1 MIVDEVRRILAGQS
15 PTEVRPEDQALVEGY
30 RQAMEFVLRRA
41 DDAAFQWTRELI
53 VALHHRALAGRYDA
67 GREGCGRTSPLSSST
82 ESQESRSSFLRREKR
97 SPPCGR
103 GVLADGRGSAASSDR
118 LWMDPCRCGRGPLVS
133 RRQRPGCTGVRLAGA
148 VQGRVQT
155 SRVNLARRMVGSSPR
170 RLLCCLRVPRRGVR
184 PSADVTSFLVA
195 HLEAQLHEVRS
206 LDNREKVGRQIWT
219 ALKENGEDANLDR
232 RVANAVWD
240 AFFGRDVTAG
250 YYRSLTD
257 VSPATAAKDLA
268 AVPGGLLRPE
278 GRRRGRR
285 YLPTERL
292 YELAGGSSCCG
303 GLGPARYGPGSDRR
317 RTKPSPDAYGGPRLG
332 ERLNE
337 MELDV
342 FSVGARSSSKN
353 GLRSHVM
360 RAGC

>member
-1 MIVDEVRRILAGQS
+1 MEEGQPHPAIASRWIHVALAAVHPFRDGNGRAARVCAS
-15 PTEVRPEDQALVEGY
+15 LALYRGEFKRPELTSLEEWWG
-30 RQAMEFVLRRA
+30 RHL
-41 DDAAFQWTRELI
+41 DDYYAAFE
-53 VALHHRALAGRYDA
+53 
-67 GREGCGRTSPLSSST
+67 
-82 ESQESRSSFLRREKR
+82 
-97 SPPCGR
+97 
-103 GVLADGRGSAASSDR
+103 
-118 LWMDPCRCGRGPLVS
+118 
-133 RRQRPGCTGVRLAGA
+133 
-148 VQGRVQT
+148 
-155 SRVNLARRMVGSSPR
+155 
-170 RLLCCLRVPRRGVR
+170 CLGGEFD

-257 VSPATAAKDLA
+257 ASLATAAKDLAA

-292 YELAGGSSCCG
+292 YELAGGALALEVSGPLDTGRDQIVAELSRRLTLTG
-303 GLGPARYGPGSDRR
+303 GR
-317 RTKPSPDAYGGPRLG
+317 
-332 ERLNE
+332 
-337 MELDV
+337 V
-342 FSVGARSSSKN
+342 
-353 GLRSHVM
+353 
-360 RAGC
+360 